1 MRAGRIL
8 VLVALCVA
16 ALAASAQGYPSKPIR
31 IVVGFPPGGGND
43 IVARLVGAKM
53 QEAWGQPV
61 VIDNKPGA
69 NSIIATEFVAKSA
82 PDGYTLLVNATGGM
96 SVNPVLYSKLP
107 YATLRDFVPV
117 SMIGMFPMVLAVTPS
132 LPVNS
137 VQELIAYA
145 KANPGKL
152 NYSAGS
158 TAFQVATEMFKQM
171 TGTDINHIPYKGS
184 VQAINAVIAGDVQ
197 MTIVDSPPVLP
208 HIKGKQLK
216 GIAVTS
222 ATRAISAPELP
233 TLAEAGV
240 PGYEMNLWIGAFAP
254 AGTPGEIAS
263 KLTAE
268 VARIVKLPDIGEKL
282 AAMGVQPVGNTSE
295 QFAADDQERDR
306 QVRPGRE
313 GRENKGRL
321 EFPPRDV
328 SVPIP

>member
-1 MRAGRIL
+1 MRAERIL
-8 VLVALCVA
+8 ALIALCAA
-16 ALAASAQGYPSKPIR
+16 ALTASAQGYPWKPIR

-107 YATLRDFVPV
+107 YDSLRDFVAV
-117 SMIGMFPMVLAVTPS
+117 SMIGKFPLVLAVNPS

-145 KANPGKL
+145 KTNPGKL

-171 TGTDINHIPYKGS
+171 SGTDIRHIPYKGS
-184 VQAINAVIAGDVQ
+184 VQAINAVISGDVQ
-197 MTIVDSPPVLP
+197 MTIVDSPPALP
-208 HIKGKQLK
+208 HVKAKQLK
-216 GIAVTS
+216 GLAVTS
-222 ATRAISAPELP
+222 ATRAAPAPDIP
-233 TLAEAGV
+233 TLSESGV

-254 AGTPGEIAS
+254 AGTPGDIAA
-263 KLTAE
+263 KLTNE
-268 VARIVKLPDIGEKL
+268 VMRIVKLPDIREKL
-282 AAMGVQPVGNTSE
+282 AAMGVEPVGDTSE
-295 QFAADDQERDR
+295 QLARTIRNEIARYGPVVKAANIRAD
-306 QVRPGRE
+306 
-313 GRENKGRL
+313 
-321 EFPPRDV
+321 
-328 SVPIP
+328 

>member
-1 MRAGRIL
+1 MRAEKIL
-8 VLVALCVA
+8 VLMVLCA
-16 ALAASAQGYPSKPIR
+16 AAWAASAQGYPSKPIR

-69 NSIIATEFVAKSA
+69 NSIIAAEFVAKSA

-96 SVNPVLYSKLP
+96 SVNPVLYSNLP
-107 YATLRDFVPV
+107 YNTLRDFVSI
-117 SMIGMFPMVLAVTPS
+117 SMIGMFPMVLVTTPS

-152 NYSAGS
+152 NYGAAS

-171 TGTDINHIPYKGS
+171 TGTDIRHIPYKGS
-184 VQAINAVIAGDVQ
+184 VQAINAVMAGDVQ

-208 HIKGKQLK
+208 HVKAKQLR
-216 GIAVTS
+216 GLAVTS
-222 ATRAISAPELP
+222 ATREPSAPELP

-240 PGYEMNLWIGAFAP
+240 PGYEMNLWIGTFAP
-254 AGTPGEIAS
+254 AGTPGEIAAMLS
-263 KLTAE
+263 AE
-268 VARIVKLPDIGEKL
+268 VARIVRLGDVREKL
-282 AAMGVQPVGNTSE
+282 AALGVQPVGNTSE
-295 QFAADDQERDR
+295 QFAGMIRNEIARYGPVVKAANIKAD
-306 QVRPGRE
+306 
-313 GRENKGRL
+313 
-321 EFPPRDV
+321 
-328 SVPIP
+328 

>member
-1 MRAGRIL
+1 MRAERIL
-8 VLVALCVA
+8 ALIVLCAA

-43 IVARLVGAKM
+43 IVARLVGMKM

-69 NSIIATEFVAKSA
+69 NSIIASEFVAKSA

-107 YATLRDFVPV
+107 YDPLRDFVAI
-117 SMIGMFPMVLAVTPS
+117 SMIGMFPLVLAVTPS
-132 LPVNS
+132 LAVNS

-171 TGTDINHIPYKGS
+171 TGTDIRHIPYKGS

-208 HIKGKQLK
+208 HVKAKQLK
-216 GIAVTS
+216 GLAVTS
-222 ATRAISAPELP
+222 ALRVSSAPQIP
-233 TLAEAGV
+233 TLSEAGV

-254 AGTPGEIAS
+254 AGTPAEIAS
-263 KLTAE
+263 RLTAE
-268 VARIVKLPDIGEKL
+268 VMRIVKLADIRAKL
-282 AAMGVQPVGNTSE
+282 EAMGVEPVGNTSE
-295 QFAADDQERDR
+295 QFTAVIRNEIAKFRPVVKTANIKAD
-306 QVRPGRE
+306 
-313 GRENKGRL
+313 
-321 EFPPRDV
+321 
-328 SVPIP
+328 

>member
-1 MRAGRIL
+1 MRAERIL
-8 VLVALCVA
+8 ALIALCAA
-16 ALAASAQGYPSKPIR
+16 ALTASAQGYPWKPIR

-107 YATLRDFVPV
+107 YDSLRDFVPV
-117 SMIGMFPMVLAVTPS
+117 SMIGKFPLVLAVNPS

-171 TGTDINHIPYKGS
+171 SGTDIRHIPYKGS
-184 VQAINAVIAGDVQ
+184 VQAINAVISGDVQ
-197 MTIVDSPPVLP
+197 MTIVDSPPALP
-208 HIKGKQLK
+208 HVKAKQMKGL
-216 GIAVTS
+216 AVTS
-222 ATRAISAPELP
+222 ATRAAPAPDVP
-233 TLAEAGV
+233 TLSESGV

-254 AGTPGEIAS
+254 AGTPGDIAAR
-263 KLTAE
+263 LTNE
-268 VARIVKLPDIGEKL
+268 VMRIVKLPDIREKL
-282 AAMGVQPVGNTSE
+282 AAMGVEPVGDTSE
-295 QFAADDQERDR
+295 QLARTIRSEIARYGPVVKAANIRAD
-306 QVRPGRE
+306 
-313 GRENKGRL
+313 
-321 EFPPRDV
+321 
-328 SVPIP
+328 

>member
-1 MRAGRIL
+1 MRAEKIL
-8 VLVALCVA
+8 ALVVLCAA
-16 ALAASAQGYPSKPIR
+16 ALTASAQGYPSKPIR

-107 YATLRDFVPV
+107 YDSLRDFVPI
-117 SMIGMFPMVLAVTPS
+117 SMVGMFPLVLAVNPS

-137 VQELIAYA
+137 VQELVAHA

-158 TAFQVATEMFKQM
+158 TAFQVASEMFKQM
-171 TGTDINHIPYKGS
+171 TGTDIRHIPYKGS
-184 VQAINAVIAGDVQ
+184 VQAINAVITGDVQ
-197 MTIVDSPPVLP
+197 MTIVDSPPALP
-208 HIKGKQLK
+208 HVKAKQLK
-216 GIAVTS
+216 GLAVTS
-222 ATRAISAPELP
+222 ARRAAPASEVP
-233 TLAEAGV
+233 TLSESGV

-254 AGTPGEIAS
+254 AGTPGDIAAR
-263 KLTAE
+263 LTNE
-268 VARIVKLPDIGEKL
+268 VMRIVKLPDIREKL
-282 AAMGVQPVGNTSE
+282 AAMGIEPVGDTAEQLARTIRSE
-295 QFAADDQERDR
+295 IARYGPVVKAANIRAD
-306 QVRPGRE
+306 
-313 GRENKGRL
+313 
-321 EFPPRDV
+321 
-328 SVPIP
+328 

>member
-1 MRAGRIL
+1 VFI
-8 VLVALCVA
+8 ALCA
-16 ALAASAQGYPSKPIR
+16 TALAASAQGYPSKPIR

-69 NSIIATEFVAKSA
+69 NSIIASEFVMKSA

-96 SVNPVLYSKLP
+96 SVNPVLYAKLP
-107 YATLRDFVPV
+107 YHTLRDFVSI
-117 SMIGMFPMVLAVTPS
+117 SMIGMFPMVLVVNPS

-137 VQELIAYA
+137 VQELVAYA

-152 NYSAGS
+152 NYAAGS

-171 TGTDINHIPYKGS
+171 TGTDIRHIPYKGS
-184 VQAINAVIAGDVQ
+184 VQSINAVMAGDVQ

-208 HIKGKQLK
+208 HVKAKQLR
-216 GIAVTS
+216 GLAVTS
-222 ATRAISAPELP
+222 ATQAASAPELP

-240 PGYEMNLWIGAFAP
+240 PGYEMNLWIGLFAP

-268 VARIVKLPDIGEKL
+268 VARMVKLPDVRERL
-282 AAMGVQPVGNTSE
+282 AAMGIQPVGNTSE
-295 QFAADDQERDR
+295 QFAGMIRNEIAKYGPVVKAANIKAD
-306 QVRPGRE
+306 
-313 GRENKGRL
+313 
-321 EFPPRDV
+321 
-328 SVPIP
+328 

>member
-1 MRAGRIL
+1 MRTEKIL
-8 VLVALCVA
+8 ALIVLCAA

-69 NSIIATEFVAKSA
+69 NSIIAAEFVAKSA

-107 YATLRDFVPV
+107 YDTLRDFVSI
-117 SMIGMFPMVLAVTPS
+117 SMIGMFPLVLAVTPS

-137 VQELIAYA
+137 VQELVAYA

-171 TGTDINHIPYKGS
+171 TGTDVRHIPYKGS

-208 HIKGKQLK
+208 HVKAKQLK
-216 GIAVTS
+216 GLAVTS
-222 ATRAISAPELP
+222 AMRAASAPEIP
-233 TLAEAGV
+233 TLSEAGV

-263 KLTAE
+263 MLTAE
-268 VARIVKLPDIGEKL
+268 VMRIVKLADVREKL
-282 AAMGVQPVGNTSE
+282 AAMGVQPVGNTSG
-295 QFAADDQERDR
+295 QFVEMIKNEIARYGPVVKASNIKAD
-306 QVRPGRE
+306 
-313 GRENKGRL
+313 
-321 EFPPRDV
+321 
-328 SVPIP
+328 